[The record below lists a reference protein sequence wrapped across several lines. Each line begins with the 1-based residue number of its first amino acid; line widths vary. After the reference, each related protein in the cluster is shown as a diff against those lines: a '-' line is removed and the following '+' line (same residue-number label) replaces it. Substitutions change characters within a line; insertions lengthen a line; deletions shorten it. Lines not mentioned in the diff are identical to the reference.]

1 MYRKI
6 YLFDVLNPNEILKG
20 EKPMLKERGPYTYRV
35 ELNEKISFK
44 TILNNTSIIKSS
56 VKTYYFE
63 SNLSNGNNESDLIT
77 FLNVPALVCR
87 ILYTYIYVCNA
98 FLF

>member
-20 EKPMLKERGPYTYRV
+20 EKPVLKERGPYTYRV

-44 TILNNTSIIKSS
+44 TILNNTSTIKSS
-56 VKTYYFE
+56 FKTYYFE
-63 SNLSNGNNESDLIT
+63 SNLSNGNSNESDLIT
-77 FLNVPALVCR
+77 FLNVPALVCK
-87 ILYTYIYVCNA
+87 INKSL
-98 FLF
+98 